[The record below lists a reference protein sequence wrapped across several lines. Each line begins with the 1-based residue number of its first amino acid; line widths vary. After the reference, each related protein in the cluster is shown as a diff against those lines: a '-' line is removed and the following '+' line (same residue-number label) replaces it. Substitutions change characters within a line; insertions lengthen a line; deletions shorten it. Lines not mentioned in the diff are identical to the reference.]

1 MFTPRSHT
9 KIPTIPE
16 REKYDLQAVNNHND
30 TRVFMTD
37 EYLYGVRA
45 RANAGFGLWQLA
57 FGSRAPLTAANYAA
71 ARASMSS
78 IKSDQGRVLGIR
90 PNVLVVPPALERRR

>member
-1 MFTPRSHT
+1 
-9 KIPTIPE
+9 
-16 REKYDLQAVNNHND
+16 
-30 TRVFMTD
+30 MTD

-78 IKSDQGRVLGIR
+78 IKGDQGRVLGIR